1 VQLLAE
7 WLGDVQRWKSTSGD
21 SLGAEPFETASND
34 QKPIRED
41 QFETNETF
49 ALVSY
54 LQKGIIKIL
63 FLRIEKRIGFPFKI
77 LVSYL

>member
-1 VQLLAE
+1 MLAAICPINATP
-7 WLGDVQRWKSTSGD
+7 GKSTSGE

-34 QKPIRED
+34 QKPFRED

-54 LQKGIIKIL
+54 LQEGNIIIL
-63 FLRIEKRIGFPFKI
+63 FSRIE
-77 LVSYL
+77 